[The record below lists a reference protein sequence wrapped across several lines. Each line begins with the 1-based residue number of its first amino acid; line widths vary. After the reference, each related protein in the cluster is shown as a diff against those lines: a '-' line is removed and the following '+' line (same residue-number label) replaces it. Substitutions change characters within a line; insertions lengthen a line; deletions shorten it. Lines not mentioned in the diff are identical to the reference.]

1 MPRRSAVILAVVGT
15 AVVAGLIYLFASGF
29 IPRQM
34 QLNQLSANSQKWE
47 SQAVRHYRMNVSIL
61 CFCAFRDRM
70 PLTVE
75 AKDGKLISVVDN
87 KGRAVPADDPLRTMD
102 DSQLLTVEGL
112 FGYTR
117 DAIQRAD
124 ETRVSYD
131 PQAGYPVSISVDWIK
146 MAMDDELGVQISG
159 FQVLP

>member
-1 MPRRSAVILAVVGT
+1 MSRKSIAILAVAGSI
-15 AVVAGLIYLFASGF
+15 VVAGLIYLFASGF
-29 IPRQM
+29 IPRQI
-34 QLNQLSANSQKWE
+34 QLSQVGANSQKWE

-75 AKDGKLISVVDN
+75 VKDGKLISVVDN
-87 KGRAVPADDPLRTMD
+87 KGQAVPADDPLRTMD
-102 DSQLLTVEGL
+102 DAQLLTVEGL

-124 ETRVSYD
+124 ETTVSYD

-146 MAMDDELGVQISG
+146 MAMDDELGVQVSEL
-159 FQVLP
+159 QVLP